1 MTVFSMLMQIG
12 SGAPWLAQQA
22 GAAGAQSPL
31 GNPMLM
37 LPLLFIIMYFVMI
50 RPQNKKR
57 KEQESTQKSI
67 QPGDEVVTI
76 GGAHG
81 VVTTVYEKTVV
92 VKMVEGKI
100 EFERSAIANRQ
111 GKNAGLEKGEEK
123 K

>member
-12 SGAPWLAQQA
+12 YGAPWLAEQS
-22 GAAGAQSPL
+22 GGSGAQSPL
-31 GNPMLM
+31 GSPIIMF
-37 LPLLFIIMYFVMI
+37 PLLFIIMYFVLI

-57 KEQESTQKSI
+57 KEQEANQKSL

-92 VKMVEGKI
+92 VKMIEGKI
-100 EFERSAIANRQ
+100 EFERSAISGRQ
-111 GKNAGLEKGEEK
+111 AKNTGLEKGEEK